1 MNWGAW
7 RTTVHVV
14 AKSQTRLSTCVL
26 CGLILNRKSLPAIC
40 CPVRSLS
47 LTQAE
52 GAAPLPAVPLS
63 DLQPCLGG
71 HVARCRV
78 PSCNRL
84 PCLSFSPP
92 PPGFLWVLHC
102 LGIYVPVSPR
112 LMTCFSRWS
121 WSKTKPACTSFL
133 FTTGGMQMLWSEEH
147 LHYSNHLIYLY
158 FHLHLWNKGFSEAKS
173 TKLWE
178 RLQTQIK

>member
-71 HVARCRV
+71 HVACCRV

-84 PCLSFSPP
+84 PCLSCPPAAPRISLGPSLPGNIRASVSTAHDMFLKMKPEQNKASLHFILIHHWRDANVVKWRTFALFQSPNLSVFP
-92 PPGFLWVLHC
+92 P
-102 LGIYVPVSPR
+102 
-112 LMTCFSRWS
+112 
-121 WSKTKPACTSFL
+121 SFV
-133 FTTGGMQMLWSEEH
+133 
-147 LHYSNHLIYLY
+147 
-158 FHLHLWNKGFSEAKS
+158 
-173 TKLWE
+173 
-178 RLQTQIK
+178 R